1 MDIDCQSLVGN
12 QFDGYGIRAPVA
24 FAHLVIKLGY
34 GIFAHAK
41 VLYEDDTIAA
51 RGEGAVI
58 VLAGDAEREALQL
71 PVAAGLDDLQIST
84 VGLVNKTHASL
95 VLYCIGFAVRLNGDI
110 VNIFVQVESF
120 RRCLLTNQ
128 HTTEFY
134 VLHFIEACLHLF
146 HQTQQSIFL
155 VQLLVPVDIAVDFE
169 LRTAE
174 LVIRILLINLGQT
187 QCRPNTLIDDFNL
200 NNLFVLRDLN
210 WEDIRAQ
217 HIALRLPNLTD
228 VPDAFRD
235 VFKVERP
242 VLSRCGGQDG
252 CLLVKLTLISRK
264 QSD

>member
-174 LVIRILLINLGQT
+174 LVIRILLIILVRLSVARIRSLTISSQ
-187 QCRPNTLIDDFNL
+187 QSV
-200 NNLFVLRDLN
+200 LFSVISIG
-210 WEDIRAQ
+210 EDIRAQ

-242 VLSRCGGQDG
+242 VLSSVVVGR
-252 CLLVKLTLISRK
+252 LSPR
-264 QSD
+264 